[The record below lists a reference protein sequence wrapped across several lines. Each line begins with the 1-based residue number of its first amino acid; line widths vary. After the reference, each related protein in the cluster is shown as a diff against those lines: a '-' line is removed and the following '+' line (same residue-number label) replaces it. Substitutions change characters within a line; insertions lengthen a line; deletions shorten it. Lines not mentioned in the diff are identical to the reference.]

1 MTQEKRWMTIDI
13 DGKPTRVYMDGTPF
27 TIHDLVLMLERSAA
41 EQGLH
46 TTPALERAREYRD
59 EVAS

>member
-1 MTQEKRWMTIDI
+1 MTIDI

-27 TIHDLVLMLERSAA
+27 TIHDLVTMMEKDAA
-41 EQGLH
+41 NRGVH

-59 EVAS
+59 EAAS

>member
-1 MTQEKRWMTIDI
+1 MTIDI

-41 EQGLH
+41 EKGVH
-46 TTPALERAREYRD
+46 TTPALEYARQLRD
-59 EVAS
+59 EAAS